1 MKSTKGIEKIMYILA
16 LFFVVFA
23 VVTAIVCLFVIRD
36 SKEQVEALKTEYA
49 AKIAA
54 YESKLEDSSTPEF
67 YFQEA
72 AIKNISEMTDGTYF
86 VEWDTETDKVI
97 FFTSENNK
105 LESNKAYILTIYS
118 NNTSSIEDDVVFN
131 IWQSIY

>member
-23 VVTAIVCLFVIRD
+23 VITAIVCLFVIRD
-36 SKEQVEALKTEYA
+36 SKEQVEALKAEYA

-105 LESNKAYILTIYS
+105 LESDKAYILTIYS

>member
-23 VVTAIVCLFVIRD
+23 VITAIVCLFVIRD

-105 LESNKAYILTIYS
+105 LESDKAYILTIYS
-118 NNTSSIEDDVVFN
+118 NNTSSIEDDVVIN
-131 IWQSIY
+131 IWKSIY

>member
-1 MKSTKGIEKIMYILA
+1 MKSTKGIEKIMCIFA
-16 LFFVVFA
+16 LFFVIFA

-36 SKEQVEALKTEYA
+36 SKEQVDALKTEYA

-105 LESNKAYILTIYS
+105 LESDKAYILTIYS